1 MFVYKAERSS
11 NATIARV
18 LSKIN
23 PDEYEIML
31 LKFVQ
36 VYICYMYTYIVVT
49 FQ

>member
-1 MFVYKAERSS
+1 MFVYKTERSS

-23 PDEYEIML
+23 PDEYEIIL

-36 VYICYMYTYIVVT
+36 VYIYYMYTYIVVN
-49 FQ
+49 F